1 MWYRCFYIRHLACLS
16 GLHSSGHEC
25 HMRNMLKW
33 RTVLLEKLSHS
44 AVEGTHCLV
53 WKLKVCCCNYKSP
66 SLDSEF
72 EVHSFQFCLTEML
85 ILPSRLYLNLQRKH
99 LNSYFLMT
107 NFVYFFK
114 SSVYVPAQTII
125 SNLKTLIIFYETC
138 NGSVRL
144 IMFLETASLA

>member
-1 MWYRCFYIRHLACLS
+1 MT
-16 GLHSSGHEC
+16 
-25 HMRNMLKW
+25 NMLKW
-33 RTVLLEKLSHS
+33 GTVLLEKLIHS
-44 AVEGTHCLV
+44 AVEETHCPM

-72 EVHSFQFCLTEML
+72 EVHSFHFCLTEML
-85 ILPSRLYLNLQRKH
+85 ILPSRLYLDLQRKH

-125 SNLKTLIIFYETC
+125 SNLITLIIFYDAL
-138 NGSVRL
+138 NDSVRL
-144 IMFLETASLA
+144 IMFVETASLA